1 MRTAKE
7 PGLDNVLFDM
17 VAGLDDML
25 EKLGVECAIHRGG
38 DEALPDY
45 DEDDVCFVAINP
57 HTDRNAEVYFSKCS
71 VSDSDFSDYEMT
83 LCFADWHAHFSQSEF
98 SELSEILRGFL
109 TNEEGVASVFL
120 GTERRWNGS
129 SNVSRSD
136 VETKPPDEAFAGTHI
151 MAQVYKERWEKDG
164 AEVRFLFWEP
174 KYDKIIT
181 IEKR

>member
-1 MRTAKE
+1 MRIENELGFDGA
-7 PGLDNVLFDM
+7 LFDM
-17 VAGLDDML
+17 LAGLDDML

-45 DEDDVCFVAINP
+45 DENDACFVAINP
-57 HTDRNAEVYFSKCS
+57 HTDRNAEIYFS
-71 VSDSDFSDYEMT
+71 DYSDYEMT

-98 SELSEILRGFL
+98 SELGEILRGFL

-136 VETKPPDEAFAGTHI
+136 VESKPPDEAFAGTRI

-164 AEVRFLFWEP
+164 AEVRFLFWDP